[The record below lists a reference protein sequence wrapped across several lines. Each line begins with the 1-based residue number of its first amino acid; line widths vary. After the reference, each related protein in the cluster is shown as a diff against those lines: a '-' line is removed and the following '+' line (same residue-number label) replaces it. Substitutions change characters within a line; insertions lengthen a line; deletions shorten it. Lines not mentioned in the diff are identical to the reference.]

1 MEEGERLVL
10 FGELVGAVDEAVARV
25 TQRDLIGAEED
36 SDRLGRAHIALQLHH
51 ATHRVLTHTTMTD

>member
-1 MEEGERLVL
+1 VL

-36 SDRLGRAHIALQLHH
+36 NDRLGRAHIALQLHH
-51 ATHRVLTHTTMTD
+51 AAHRVLTHTTMTD